1 MFIRIEDKILNTNC
15 IEYVT
20 PNKVIVKYGEKFYDT
35 DETEV
40 KGIVVYM
47 KNNNLMYGLTFESVT
62 MEQFIEM
69 SK

>member
-1 MFIRIEDKILNTNC
+1 MFIRIEDKIVNTNC

-20 PNKVIVKYGEKFYDT
+20 PNKVIVKYGEEFYDA

-40 KGIVVYM
+40 KGITVYM

-62 MEQFIEM
+62 MEQFMEM
-69 SK
+69 VK